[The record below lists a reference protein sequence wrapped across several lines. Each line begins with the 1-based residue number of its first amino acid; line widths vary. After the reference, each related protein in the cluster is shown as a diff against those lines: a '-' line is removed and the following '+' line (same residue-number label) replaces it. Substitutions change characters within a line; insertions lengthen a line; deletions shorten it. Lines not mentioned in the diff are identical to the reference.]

1 MGLYAPATCLCD
13 KLQGEEHR
21 RLSRGRFRVA
31 RPSLRPSIARR
42 CPPTNL
48 GLTISF
54 LGQVPSKQK
63 DSKRMRPPGKSPLE
77 RAYATIAVTIA
88 WITGLTHS
96 ATCCGTPRIKL
107 TLRIHQLEAVSKAE
121 PLDRP
126 AFVPGTPRNSSF
138 MLVLYQLATQ
148 KKPLLPLIAL

>member
-1 MGLYAPATCLCD
+1 
-13 KLQGEEHR
+13 
-21 RLSRGRFRVA
+21 
-31 RPSLRPSIARR
+31 
-42 CPPTNL
+42 
-48 GLTISF
+48 
-54 LGQVPSKQK
+54 
-63 DSKRMRPPGKSPLE
+63 MRPPGKSPLE

-138 MLVLYQLATQ
+138 MLVFYQLATQ
-148 KKPLLPLIAL
+148 KSLSYPHSALSHAFGRLLLTQRCFVVCFSALRQLSGPQMWS